1 MNLIV
6 MGVAGAGKTTV
17 GRQLAA
23 RLGGRWRFDDADDFH
38 PPANV
43 AKMAGGTPL
52 TDADR
57 APWLAALRAHLAAC
71 AARGDSVVLACSA
84 LKEAY
89 RRRLAVPGVA
99 TRFVYLRAGEATIRA
114 RLERRRRHYLKAPLL
129 RSQFAA
135 LEEPAP
141 DTAVVVDAARSPA
154 DVVKQIL
161 AGLGV
166 RRAARA
172 ASPRAS

>member
-1 MNLIV
+1 MHLV
-6 MGVAGAGKTTV
+6 LMGTAGAGKTTV
-17 GRQLAA
+17 GRKLAA
-23 RLGGRWRFDDADDFH
+23 RLRGRWRFIDADDFH

-57 APWLAALRAHLAAC
+57 APWLEALRERLATG
-71 AARGDSVVLACSA
+71 AARGESVILACSA

-99 TRFVYLRAGEATIRA
+99 TRCIYLRGDEALLRA
-114 RLERRRRHYLKAPLL
+114 RLRRRRKHFMKASLL
-129 RSQFAA
+129 RSQLAA

-141 DTAVVVDAARSPA
+141 GAALVI
-154 DVVKQIL
+154 D
-161 AGLGV
+161 AGLPPAEIV
-166 RRAARA
+166 ARIVA
-172 ASPRAS
+172 DLDPPAGARDASPRAS

>member
-17 GRQLAA
+17 GQKLAA

-43 AKMAGGTPL
+43 TKMAGGTPL

-57 APWLAALRAHLAAC
+57 APWLEALRAHLAAC

-84 LKEAY
+84 LKAAY
-89 RRRLAVPGVA
+89 RRRLVSGGVA
-99 TRFVYLRAGEATIRA
+99 TRFIYLRGDEATLQS
-114 RLERRRRHYLKAPLL
+114 RLQRRRRHFMPASLL
-129 RSQFAA
+129 RSQLAA
-135 LEEPAP
+135 LEEPATG
-141 DTAVVVDAARSPA
+141 TALVVDATLPPAEAVARIIAQLGIPA
-154 DVVKQIL
+154 KKRDS
-161 AGLGV
+161 
-166 RRAARA
+166 
-172 ASPRAS
+172 SPRRF

>member
-6 MGVAGAGKTTV
+6 MGAAGAGKTTV
-17 GRQLAA
+17 GRKLAT

-38 PPANV
+38 PAANV

-57 APWLAALRAHLAAC
+57 APWLEALRAHLAAC
-71 AARGDSVVLACSA
+71 AARGESVVLACSA

-89 RRRLAVPGVA
+89 RRRLVPGGVA
-99 TRFVYLRAGEATIRA
+99 TQFVYLRGDEATLRS
-114 RLERRRRHYLKAPLL
+114 RLRRRQRHFMPAALL
-129 RSQFAA
+129 RSQLAD

-141 DTAVVVDAARSPA
+141 GAALVVDAARPPA
-154 DVVKQIL
+154 DAVERIL
-161 AGLGV
+161 AHLKAGSG
-166 RRAARA
+166 AQA
-172 ASPRAS
+172 ASPRAP